1 MSFSENRN
9 TAHKVLGTIVSLTLD
24 CSDRKLSLEKMSVR
38 KENYFLRSV
47 VNFFYH
53 SMVVPSLRKRS
64 PSHDLKIRVN
74 FLLCEKHGSSTATP
88 LEQEVEEVGSLL
100 VVI

>member
-1 MSFSENRN
+1 
-9 TAHKVLGTIVSLTLD
+9 
-24 CSDRKLSLEKMSVR
+24 MSVR

-47 VNFFYH
+47 ASFFYH

-74 FLLCEKHGSSTATP
+74 FLLFEKHGSSTATP